1 MATALIISG
10 DEGTR
15 YLYQVAI
22 GYQKIKV
29 TVAGSI
35 SEGIKKAKKRIPDL
49 VILDIAVSDI
59 KDVTKLRELRGTVSS
74 MPVIIITDMKNSTEK
89 KEASIL
95 GAVKTMVKSESSLGD
110 LIKTV
115 RSAVKE

>member
-1 MATALIISG
+1 
-10 DEGTR
+10 
-15 YLYQVAI
+15 
-22 GYQKIKV
+22 
-29 TVAGSI
+29 
-35 SEGIKKAKKRIPDL
+35 
-49 VILDIAVSDI
+49 
-59 KDVTKLRELRGTVSS
+59 